1 MNGLLPEYD
10 PSYAVRARDLC
21 MLGCSELEI
30 ANLLG
35 ISVGMLR
42 AWKEH
47 YVDFA
52 YAWDDGMYH
61 CNTKVVA
68 ALYKRAIG
76 YDKVVWKETKDG
88 MMRELKHVEPNVPAC
103 MAILTNKLPETW
115 AKTPQDSLPGSGNIP
130 LDNMSETEAARRV
143 AFALAKAIYDRGIED
158 GNATV
163 PPETK

>member
-1 MNGLLPEYD
+1 MKSGLPEYD

-21 MLGCSELEI
+21 MLGCNETEI

-42 AWKEH
+42 AWKDH

-68 ALYKRAIG
+68 ALYKRAVG
-76 YDKVVWKETKDG
+76 YDKVIWKETKDG

-103 MAILTNKLPETW
+103 MAILTNKHGDVW
-115 AKTPQDSLPGSGNIP
+115 AKSPQDLPPGGGNILP
-130 LDNMSETEAARRV
+130 ANMSDTEAARNI
-143 AFALAKAIYDRGIED
+143 AFALAKVIYERGLED

-163 PPETK
+163 QTETK